1 MALDSN
7 AGPVCPGPQEKLG
20 KDASPEAIV
29 QAQLE
34 TSQCLSAEV
43 ERIQKSLDELKL
55 KPATQ
60 TAPISNL
67 DYSLPT
73 DFKFRPDLSEPKAD
87 PFNLNLTNLNQ
98 KPLTDK
104 DIDRIIKESRMPL
117 GGALP
122 VETFRLEDFQ
132 NKRLN
137 LDLPKDYLSGPSQRY
152 GPMTNIPML
161 PPNEEIRR
169 WLDRKVTTDFQ
180 MGNNTITFSLN
191 GRRCGLRSRP
201 ALCFST
207 PIK

>member
-20 KDASPEAIV
+20 KDASPEAIA

-43 ERIQKSLDELKL
+43 ERIQKSMDHK
-55 KPATQ
+55 
-60 TAPISNL
+60 
-67 DYSLPT
+67 LPT
-73 DFKFRPDLSEPKAD
+73 DFKFRANLSEPKAD
-87 PFNLNLTNLNQ
+87 PFNLNGLNINGLNQ

-161 PPNEEIRR
+161 PPNEELRR

>member
-20 KDASPEAIV
+20 KDASPEAIA

-43 ERIQKSLDELKL
+43 ERIQKSLDDLKL

-60 TAPISNL
+60 AAPISNL

-73 DFKFRPDLSEPKAD
+73 DFKFRPNLSEPKAD
-87 PFNLNLTNLNQ
+87 PFNINGLNQ
-98 KPLTDK
+98 KPLTDQ
-104 DIDRIIKESRMPL
+104 DIDRLIKETRMPL

-122 VETFRLEDFQ
+122 VENFKLEDLQ
-132 NKRLN
+132 TKRLN
-137 LDLPKDYLSGPSQRY
+137 LELPKDYFHSPSARY
-152 GPMTNIPML
+152 GPMQNMPML
-161 PPNEEIRR
+161 PASEDMRR